1 METMKKP
8 LEKNRNILG
17 QKQRKVSKSSKQICS
32 PAHGNGPP
40 LFPTELDPPLD
51 PVKSWVQ
58 NLQLPSSPSP
68 QPPLSPQPA
77 LSPQQ
82 ASPSYGHQLPA
93 SQPAALQPEK
103 TKQPGH
109 QPGGEGECVSMESMV
124 SLTLPTLEAQYTK
137 GLALLKAGKFKE
149 AIKSLEAVKKAVQE
163 QANYGEYVIYKR
175 TKNKR
180 TTLSALCMFL
190 GLAWEGLC
198 RPRKALEC
206 CSLSI
211 HQDPGWP
218 VPFTKRSEYF
228 AQFEQLL
235 LDTEGGGEGEAR
247 AGADIIITGEHRGDQ
262 AALGKLGQGKGRT
275 FTDLQ
280 EGLNAA
286 KEGDVVYVE
295 PGFHYREEG
304 FTVHSSITLLGS
316 STRGVQLVSRGAPTL
331 QVCCTAG
338 GGRIHMEH
346 LQFRNK

>member
-137 GLALLKAGKFKE
+137 GLALLKAGKVTN
-149 AIKSLEAVKKAVQE
+149 I
-163 QANYGEYVIYKR
+163 
-175 TKNKR
+175 
-180 TTLSALCMFL
+180 
-190 GLAWEGLC
+190 
-198 RPRKALEC
+198 
-206 CSLSI
+206 SI
-211 HQDPGWP
+211 NDG
-218 VPFTKRSEYF
+218 
-228 AQFEQLL
+228 
-235 LDTEGGGEGEAR
+235 
-247 AGADIIITGEHRGDQ
+247 IIQ
-262 AALGKLGQGKGRT
+262 KPS
-275 FTDLQ
+275 
-280 EGLNAA
+280 N
-286 KEGDVVYVE
+286 
-295 PGFHYREEG
+295 
-304 FTVHSSITLLGS
+304 
-316 STRGVQLVSRGAPTL
+316 
-331 QVCCTAG
+331 
-338 GGRIHMEH
+338 
-346 LQFRNK
+346 